1 MRSAFPIALVGV
13 CLVSTPL
20 LAQTCSLRTR
30 GRCVFNMSG
39 LPVGT
44 PGEKTVD
51 SGLIPSGIVP
61 LSNAGSNSL
70 GGVSSSSSLSGS
82 AAYSLLEVQANAA
95 VSTSPSSPNGAIA
108 GVDTSPQ
115 TQFTDRLTFQ
125 KAGAPNG
132 TPVQVR
138 FTLIA
143 DGAVSRSLSFVA
155 SPLAARASVRATLDS
170 GAFSGQVGIGLD
182 TYALNAGDVSMPASV
197 SRVGTVITGSTYNVN
212 AGISANLGFLNLSG
226 GQSAQTGAIGRARVQ
241 IEMLTPG
248 ATFTS
253 CSGTQYTPC
262 NADLNADGRVDD
274 ADFQS
279 FAAAYNILDCADPSM
294 PAGCPADLNSDGFV
308 DDADFSAFAVAYDTL
323 LCP

>member
-1 MRSAFPIALVGV
+1 MRSAFPIAFVGV

-20 LAQTCSLRTR
+20 LAQDCGLRTR

-39 LPVGT
+39 LAPGT
-44 PGEKTVD
+44 TVERTVD
-51 SGLIPSGIVP
+51 SGVIASGIVP
-61 LSNAGSNSL
+61 LSNSGSNSL
-70 GGVSSSSSLSGS
+70 GGVSVSSSLSGS

-95 VSTSPSSPNGAIA
+95 TSTSSTSPNGGIS
-108 GVDTSPQ
+108 GVDTAPQ

-155 SPLAARASVRATLDS
+155 SPLAGRVSLRATLDS
-170 GAFSGQVGIGLD
+170 GAFSNTIGIGLD
-182 TYALNAGDVSMPASV
+182 TYALNPADVAMPASV
-197 SRVGTVITGSTYNVN
+197 SRVGTVFTGSSYNVN
-212 AGISANLGFLNLSG
+212 AGISVTLSFLNLSG
-226 GQSAQTGAIGRARVQ
+226 GQAGQTGAVGRSRVQ

-248 ATFTS
+248 ATFTT
-253 CSGTQYTPC
+253 CSGAAYTPC
-262 NADLNADGRVDD
+262 NADLNADGQVDD
-274 ADFQS
+274 SDFQL
-279 FAAAYNILDCADPSM
+279 FVVAYNILDCADLSM
-294 PAGCPADLNSDGFV
+294 PAGCPADINRDAIV
-308 DDADFSAFAVAYDTL
+308 DDADFVIFGQAYDEL